1 MDENRKILLK
11 SLPKI
16 DEVILLLE
24 KKDIYSRATRE
35 IVKELSQRV
44 VQKLREKIVDS
55 TPAENSESGIDAASV
70 AQAVEKSIN
79 NLHSCRLQR
88 VVNATGVIL
97 HTNLGRAPLS
107 PEALQRILEVG
118 AGYSN
123 LEFDLNKGERGNRYD
138 HVREII
144 CALTG
149 AEDALIVNNNAAA
162 VLLVLNTLAEG
173 KEAIVSRGELIE
185 IGGEFRIPD
194 VMQKSAA
201 IMREVG
207 TTNRTRLSD
216 YEKAISPAT
225 GLILK
230 VHTSNY
236 RIVGFTEEADIA
248 ALTDLGKR
256 KGIPVV
262 DDLGSGCLI
271 DLSKYGLQHEPT
283 VREVVSTGLDVV
295 TFSGDKLLG
304 GPQAGIIAGK
314 KDILEKIKKNPLN
327 RALRIDKFTLA
338 ALEATL
344 IHYLNPGEVV
354 TRLRPLKALTEP
366 LGYVKKRAS
375 ALAGKLR
382 KAKLDSLEFALKE
395 SFSSAGGGS
404 LPTEKIPT
412 VLVAIKSSIMPSTRM
427 EAKLRMVRVPV
438 IVRVDK
444 DEILIDLRTVS
455 EDEFTF
461 IVEGLRESISNREA
475 ESVVK
480 TPE

>member
-1 MDENRKILLK
+1 MDEKRKILLK

-24 KKDIYSRATRE
+24 KKDIYSRASRE
-35 IVKELSQRV
+35 IVKEMSQKV
-44 VQKLREKIVDS
+44 VQKLRDEIVNSSPTEKMKS
-55 TPAENSESGIDAASV
+55 NLDAANV
-70 AQAVEKSIN
+70 AQTVEKLIKD
-79 NLHSCRLQR
+79 LQSCRLQR
-88 VVNATGVIL
+88 LVNATGVIL

-118 AGYSN
+118 SGYSN
-123 LEFDLNKGERGNRYD
+123 LEFDLIRGERGNRYD
-138 HVREII
+138 HVRDII
-144 CALTG
+144 CTLTG

-185 IGGEFRIPD
+185 IGGEFRIPE

-201 IMREVG
+201 ILREVG

-216 YEKAISPAT
+216 YEKAVCAAT

-236 RIVGFTEEADIA
+236 RIIGFTEEADIV
-248 ALTDLGKR
+248 ALTALGKK

-262 DDLGSGCLI
+262 DDLGSGCLL
-271 DLSKYGLQHEPT
+271 DLEKYGLQHEPT
-283 VREVVSTGLDVV
+283 VREVVATGIDVV

-304 GPQAGIIAGK
+304 GPQAGIIVGK
-314 KDILEKIKKNPLN
+314 KNILELIKRNPLN

-344 IHYLNPGEVV
+344 IHYLNPDQAVSA
-354 TRLRPLKALTEP
+354 LRPLKSLTEP
-366 LGYVKKRAS
+366 VTDVKKRAS
-375 ALAGKLR
+375 KLISILR
-382 KAKLDSLEFALKE
+382 KEKFTSLEYSLNN

-404 LPTEKIPT
+404 LPLEKIPT
-412 VLVAIKSSIMPSTRM
+412 VLVGVKNKNLSANRL
-427 EAKLRMVRVPV
+427 EARLRQAAVPI

-444 DEILIDLRTVS
+444 DEILLDLRTVT
-455 EDEFTF
+455 EDEFGF
-461 IVEGLRESISNREA
+461 IIEGFRKCL
-475 ESVVK
+475 
-480 TPE
+480 